1 MGFINKKYKIMKITG
16 IIILFDTSNQQFN
29 YRSGVASVKNEL
41 TRYFGIKNIEDS
53 DENMPVFAVSCEVTE
68 EDLKKIESKF
78 TCLSLLALQGESDKI
93 KNMSERIISLT

>member
-1 MGFINKKYKIMKITG
+1 MLTG
-16 IIILFDTSNQQFN
+16 IIIIFETSNPQFN

-53 DENMPVFAVSCEVTE
+53 DEDMPVFVVSCEVTE

-78 TCLSLLALQGESDKI
+78 TGLSLLAIQGEKDKVS
-93 KNMSERIISLT
+93 NFSERIIQLS